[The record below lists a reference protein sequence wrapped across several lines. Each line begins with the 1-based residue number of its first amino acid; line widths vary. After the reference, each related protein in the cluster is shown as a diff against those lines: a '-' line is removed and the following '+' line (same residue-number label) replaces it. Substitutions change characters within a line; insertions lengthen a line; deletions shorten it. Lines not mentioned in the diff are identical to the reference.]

1 MWSHELDLM
10 VLVGSLPTWDIL
22 RFGTSEM
29 HNGNAS
35 AWRALVALGM
45 LGTPEVQH
53 ACDMWNNPRFTS

>member
-1 MWSHELDLM
+1 M
-10 VLVGSLPTWDIL
+10 VLVGSLPTWDIP
-22 RFGTSEM
+22 RFATSEM

>member
-1 MWSHELDLM
+1 M

-45 LGTPEVQH
+45 LDISEVQR